1 MQIVS
6 YSEKYYLD
14 VVAIVN
20 NFYEESLR
28 EYDNDTDMDKDTLC
42 NTIIS
47 IGSHPDNVF
56 LLISDDKC
64 EGIMAGT
71 EVKGMLNTK
80 RIWQEVIWY
89 VNDGFRSA
97 GVRLFKH
104 VMKLLKDRGYQTVV
118 MAVMENS
125 KADKIKR
132 LYGRMGFRPFEMH
145 YIKAL

>member
-14 VVAIVN
+14 VVSIVN
-20 NFYEESLR
+20 NFYDESLR
-28 EYDNDTDMDKDTLC
+28 EYDNKTDMDKESLC
-42 NTIIS
+42 KTIVA
-47 IGSHPDNVF
+47 IGSVPDNCF
-56 LLISDDKC
+56 LLIVNDKC
-64 EGIMAGT
+64 EGLLAGM
-71 EVKGMLNTK
+71 EVSSLLNKK

-89 VNDGFRSA
+89 VNDGFRSS

-104 VMKLLKDRGYQTVV
+104 VMKVLKDREYQTVI

-132 LYGRMGFRPFEMH
+132 LYDRMGFIPFEMH